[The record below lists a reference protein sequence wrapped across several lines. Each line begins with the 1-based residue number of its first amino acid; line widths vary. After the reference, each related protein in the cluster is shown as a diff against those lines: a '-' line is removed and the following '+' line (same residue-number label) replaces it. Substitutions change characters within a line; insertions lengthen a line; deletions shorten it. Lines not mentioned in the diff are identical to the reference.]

1 MAEENKQEQSV
12 VPSEYNLDAKWD
24 ACLDLGLRRFTY
36 FSLIGGFAGLLLF
49 RSPVTRWAS
58 TAFGAGAGLGSAYT
72 ECSQKFG
79 GYPGKSTASISE
91 TPITKVIIALAA
103 ADGNGCG

>member
-1 MAEENKQEQSV
+1 MKERSVVAMAEEKKQEQAI
-12 VPSEYNLDAKWD
+12 VPPPQYNLDAKWD
-24 ACLDLGLRRFTY
+24 ACLDLGVRRFAY

-58 TAFGAGAGLGSAYT
+58 TAFGAGTGLGSAYT

-79 GYPGKSTASISE
+79 GYPGKLTANVSE
-91 TPITKVIIALAA
+91 APITK
-103 ADGNGCG
+103 DGEH